1 MSRNDM
7 WFKRSDSA
15 SNKSGRFICY
25 LYEHQSH
32 CKHTLTRKHTHIFLL
47 SRSCCALRMLWGAL
61 FRVAIS
67 KAAVSASPPPS
78 SSYVIMF
85 SLISS
90 SSTGDWVSRFCL
102 RNDSESAATTIQQK
116 RARENY
122 MKLMPLFMNRIQNGQ
137 CLVFQLIISE
147 KRCLTFRHWVVTLIL
162 TLLHWHSMCLT
173 QSISLARL
181 ILY

>member
-1 MSRNDM
+1 MSAYIQAEWFTWAINIIWHFLSQMSRNDM

-15 SNKSGRFICY
+15 SNKSGRFKWWNEMSIY
-25 LYEHQSH
+25 KNIQVIVN
-32 CKHTLTRKHTHIFLL
+32 THIFLL
-47 SRSCCALRMLWGAL
+47 SRSRCALCMLWGAL

-78 SSYVIMF
+78 SSYVMMF

-116 RARENY
+116 RARENDTT
-122 MKLMPLFMNRIQNGQ
+122 LMPLFMNRIQNEQ
-137 CLVFQLIISE
+137 FLVFQLIISE
-147 KRCLTFRHWVVTLIL
+147 KRCLTFRHWF
-162 TLLHWHSMCLT
+162 
-173 QSISLARL
+173 
-181 ILY
+181 